1 MTYGRREQ
9 DELITQHLP
18 LVGYHVSEV
27 IRRVPSH
34 VQRDELAAAGSLALV
49 LAARAFDPDLGVPFA
64 RYAAVRIHGAILD
77 ELRGMDWA
85 SRGARQRARQLTEL
99 TERLT
104 AALSRKPTREELAE
118 ALGVPVADVDVTRG
132 DAERRVL
139 SLDVEGSAAADTLQ
153 SSGLG
158 PEQRLL
164 VKERLHYL
172 RAAVAELPDRLRLV
186 VEELF
191 LHDRPVVELAEELGV
206 TQSRISQLRTQALG
220 MLKDAMNTA
229 LEPGLAPEPSEAPGV
244 AERRR
249 QAYYA
254 AVAARA
260 TGVLSR
266 EAAADAAGKG
276 SVVYEAV

>member
-18 LVGYHVSEV
+18 LVGYQVSEV

-49 LAARAFDPDLGVPFA
+49 QAARAFDPELGVPFA
-64 RYAAVRIHGAILD
+64 RYAGVRIRGAILD

-85 SRGARQRARQLTEL
+85 SRGARQRARQLTDL
-99 TERLT
+99 TEKLT
-104 AALSRKPTREELAE
+104 AALSRKPSREELAE
-118 ALGVPVADVDVTRG
+118 ALGVPVADVEATRG

-139 SLDVEGSAAADTLQ
+139 SLDVEGSTVADTLH

-158 PEQRLL
+158 PEQKLL

-172 RAAVAELPDRLRLV
+172 HAAVAELPDRLRTV
-186 VEELF
+186 VEEIF
-191 LHDRPVVELAEELGV
+191 FHDRPVAELADELGV

-220 MLKDAMNTA
+220 MLKDAMNTS
-229 LEPGLAPEPSEAPGV
+229 LEPDLAPQPSEAPGV

-260 TGVLSR
+260 TGALSR
-266 EAAADAAGKG
+266 ESVADVAARG
-276 SVVYEAV
+276 SVVFEAV